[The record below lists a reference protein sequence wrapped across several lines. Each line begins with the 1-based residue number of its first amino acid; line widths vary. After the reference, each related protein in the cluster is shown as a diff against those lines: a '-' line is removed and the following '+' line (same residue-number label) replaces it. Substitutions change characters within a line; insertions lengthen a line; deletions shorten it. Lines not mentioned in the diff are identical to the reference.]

1 LDKFKRLTKPD
12 LLLIDQAKKDDLFE
26 KIRGGFYAIRTTC
39 YYCSHV
45 DFKLC
50 SYKTVKLR
58 GVIVMN
64 KKPVTKAEV
73 IKLINLGIVV
83 KNDTSDGYVTIKRKI
98 KGIFEIKV
106 YTNGVAKPEVF
117 NNNFEN
123 LLNTMNKYDGFY
135 IEEE

>member
-1 LDKFKRLTKPD
+1 
-12 LLLIDQAKKDDLFE
+12 
-26 KIRGGFYAIRTTC
+26 
-39 YYCSHV
+39 
-45 DFKLC
+45 
-50 SYKTVKLR
+50 
-58 GVIVMN
+58 MN

-106 YTNGVAKPEVF
+106 FTNGVEKPEVF
-117 NNNFEN
+117 SHNFEN
-123 LLNTMNKYDGFY
+123 LLKTMKKYDGFY